1 MQTINSAPE
10 AFRAQQELMVQ
21 PLPLYHIFAFVGT
34 LFMQASQGNQAIL
47 IPNPSDLDAFVGQI
61 KEQPFTMM
69 CGLNT
74 LFVGLSR
81 HPGFQALD
89 FSCFNATISG
99 GTALTK
105 AASDAWENTTGVV
118 PTEGYGLSETSPVIS
133 INDPKNI
140 EIGTVGK
147 PLFDTVVKM
156 LDAHG
161 NEVDDGESGELCVR
175 GPQVMLGYWQRES
188 ATNEVMTSDGFFKTG
203 DIAYRNQNNNICI
216 IDRLKDMIIVSGF
229 NVYPNEIEEVLVS
242 NADVI
247 EAAVIGKPDDKT
259 GERVLAYVTTTGN
272 ISTEA
277 ILAHCKNNL
286 TGYKLPKEIHI
297 IEQLPKSSVG
307 KILRKEL
314 RSWVQVLSVF
324 TLTAHFSP

>member
-1 MQTINSAPE
+1 M
-10 AFRAQQELMVQ
+10 
-21 PLPLYHIFAFVGT
+21 
-34 LFMQASQGNQAIL
+34 
-47 IPNPSDLDAFVGQI
+47 
-61 KEQPFTMM
+61 
-69 CGLNT
+69 
-74 LFVGLSR
+74 
-81 HPGFQALD
+81 
-89 FSCFNATISG
+89 
-99 GTALTK
+99 
-105 AASDAWENTTGVV
+105 V
-118 PTEGYGLSETSPVIS
+118 PTEGYGLAETSPVIS

-314 RSWVQVLSVF
+314 R
-324 TLTAHFSP
+324 

>member
-1 MQTINSAPE
+1 
-10 AFRAQQELMVQ
+10 
-21 PLPLYHIFAFVGT
+21 
-34 LFMQASQGNQAIL
+34 
-47 IPNPSDLDAFVGQI
+47 
-61 KEQPFTMM
+61 
-69 CGLNT
+69 
-74 LFVGLSR
+74 
-81 HPGFQALD
+81 
-89 FSCFNATISG
+89 
-99 GTALTK
+99 
-105 AASDAWENTTGVV
+105 
-118 PTEGYGLSETSPVIS
+118 
-133 INDPKNI
+133 
-140 EIGTVGK
+140 
-147 PLFDTVVKM
+147 
-156 LDAHG
+156 
-161 NEVDDGESGELCVR
+161 
-175 GPQVMLGYWQRES
+175 
-188 ATNEVMTSDGFFKTG
+188 
-203 DIAYRNQNNNICI
+203 
-216 IDRLKDMIIVSGF
+216 
-229 NVYPNEIEEVLVS
+229 VS